1 MLTNWNRI
9 LIIKLRA
16 IGDVI
21 LTTPVFENL
30 RNSFPNSQIDFI
42 VEKPSASLVAED
54 KNINSILIAPSGKD
68 RKFKNDWQF
77 FRKIRKQKYD
87 VCIDLFGNP
96 RSAIIT
102 LFSNAKLRVGYSY
115 RGRKYAYQEKFSSNV
130 SQIHEVEFNL
140 DAVRHFDIPIVT
152 KQPKIYLRDLDLKT
166 AQKIIDGLNYS
177 DKSIIALNPCASWPA
192 KMWPTTYFTKLA
204 KIILKKYDVK
214 FIVLWGPREKDVALE
229 LKNKIGEN
237 AKIHPPTTLTE
248 QAALLSLCDLFI
260 GNDTGPMHLSA
271 AVGIPTLGIF
281 GPTNAKLQG
290 PFGENTKAV
299 FNPKVECLGCDK
311 LECPSMDCMNLLSPE
326 MVFEAVEE
334 LYAKHHNLVI

>member
-177 DKSIIALNPCASWPA
+177 DKSIIALNPFASWVGGLSHA
-192 KMWPTTYFTKLA
+192 KGIPPDTDLDVTGSFTLVNHEGTCIGGAYDSATFINYFTGEIA
-204 KIILKKYDVK
+204 EIILYHRALSGTDVENVAQYLKAKYDY
-214 FIVLWGPREKDVALE
+214 
-229 LKNKIGEN
+229 GETIPD
-237 AKIHPPTTLTE
+237 AIPYVPLTDCRAV
-248 QAALLSLCDLFI
+248 QAAGGQASDFDGNCTVNLSDFAFI
-260 GNDTGPMHLSA
+260 ADRWLYSYDPM
-271 AVGIPTLGIF
+271 
-281 GPTNAKLQG
+281 
-290 PFGENTKAV
+290 
-299 FNPKVECLGCDK
+299 
-311 LECPSMDCMNLLSPE
+311 
-326 MVFEAVEE
+326 
-334 LYAKHHNLVI
+334 